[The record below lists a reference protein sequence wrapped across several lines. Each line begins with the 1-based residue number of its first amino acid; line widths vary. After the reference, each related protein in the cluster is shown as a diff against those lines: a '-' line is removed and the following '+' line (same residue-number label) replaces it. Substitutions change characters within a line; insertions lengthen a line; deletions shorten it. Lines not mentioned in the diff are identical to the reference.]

1 MKTDIELFEEM
12 DIKWLLENG
21 WSIKGNLAYRR
32 ILHEKS
38 TNNLERIEQ
47 ILMQYECDVQDHNKI
62 TQSLRELLELKRD
75 LERDLVAGLS

>member
-1 MKTDIELFEEM
+1 MKTDIKLIAEM

-75 LERDLVAGLS
+75 LVAELS

>member
-1 MKTDIELFEEM
+1 MKTDIELIAEM

-32 ILHEKS
+32 ILDEKS

-75 LERDLVAGLS
+75 LVAELS

>member
-38 TNNLERIEQ
+38 TNNLEKIEQ

-75 LERDLVAGLS
+75 LVAELS

>member
-1 MKTDIELFEEM
+1 MKTDIELM

-21 WSIKGNLAYRR
+21 WSIAYRR

-62 TQSLRELLELKRD
+62 TQSLLELKRD
-75 LERDLVAGLS
+75 LERD

>member
-1 MKTDIELFEEM
+1 MKTDIELM

-21 WSIKGNLAYRR
+21 WSIAYRR
-32 ILHEKS
+32 ILHEKRERS
-38 TNNLERIEQ
+38 EERIEQ

-75 LERDLVAGLS
+75 LERD

>member
-1 MKTDIELFEEM
+1 MKTDIELM

-32 ILHEKS
+32 ILHS

-47 ILMQYECDVQDHNKI
+47 ILI
-62 TQSLRELLELKRD
+62 IP
-75 LERDLVAGLS
+75 

>member
-1 MKTDIELFEEM
+1 MKTDIKLIAEM

-32 ILHEKS
+32 ILHS

-75 LERDLVAGLS
+75 LVAELS

>member
-1 MKTDIELFEEM
+1 MKTDIELM

-32 ILHEKS
+32 ILHS

-47 ILMQYECDVQDHNKI
+47 ILMQYKCDVQDHNKI

>member
-1 MKTDIELFEEM
+1 MKTDIELM

-32 ILHEKS
+32 ILHS

-75 LERDLVAGLS
+75 LERD

>member
-1 MKTDIELFEEM
+1 MKTDIELM

-32 ILHEKS
+32 ILDEKS

-47 ILMQYECDVQDHNKI
+47 ILMQYKCDVQDHNKI

-75 LERDLVAGLS
+75 LERDLVAGLT

>member
-1 MKTDIELFEEM
+1 MKTDIELM

-21 WSIKGNLAYRR
+21 WSIAYRR

-75 LERDLVAGLS
+75 LERD

>member
-38 TNNLERIEQ
+38 TNNIERIEQ

-75 LERDLVAGLS
+75 LVAELS

>member
-32 ILHEKS
+32 ILDEKRERS
-38 TNNLERIEQ
+38 EERIEQ

-75 LERDLVAGLS
+75 LERD

>member
-32 ILHEKS
+32 IYYMKRGKEVKKES
-38 TNNLERIEQ
+38 
-47 ILMQYECDVQDHNKI
+47 NKF
-62 TQSLRELLELKRD
+62 
-75 LERDLVAGLS
+75 